1 LRAQR
6 LFGLAFAVAA
16 TFALG
21 GCSGEDDST
30 VPSPGTVTVRFA
42 TRPFDTAGL
51 TVATA
56 RLRIRDLLVIGNVPP
71 PPPPPFPPPPGSAP
85 PPPPPNTRF
94 DFDVL
99 SAGRG
104 VSFDF
109 YPQGL
114 YSRVLFAFD
123 RVTIEGTWN
132 RTPFRV
138 AIGAF
143 MGVRVDLRSATPQ
156 ELGPGKDTAFE
167 ISMDPG
173 TWFASRILDSAMIAN
188 GEIVCDEQHNAAL
201 AAALN
206 DRIAGSFVLP

>member
-1 LRAQR
+1 M
-6 LFGLAFAVAA
+6 A
-16 TFALG
+16 TSALG
-21 GCSGEDDST
+21 TCSGEDEPT
-30 VPSPGTVTVRFA
+30 VPSPGSVTVRFA
-42 TRPFDTAGL
+42 PRPFDTAGL
-51 TVATA
+51 TVQTA
-56 RLRIRDLLVIGNVPP
+56 RLHIRDLLVIGNVPP
-71 PPPPPFPPPPGSAP
+71 PPPRPFPPPPGSGP

-94 DFDVL
+94 DLDVL
-99 SAGRG
+99 SPPRG

-123 RVTIEGTWN
+123 RVTIDGTWN

-138 AIGAF
+138 AVGAF

-167 ISMDPG
+167 ISLDPSA
-173 TWFASRILDSAMIAN
+173 WFASRILDYAMVTN
-188 GEIVCDEQHNAAL
+188 GEILCDDQHNLPL

-206 DRIAGSFVLP
+206 DRIATSFALP